1 MIRALRIGRSL
12 WQNAYPAVAAVL
24 TSLARLDPLPEDRYG
39 GGRVDRSANGS
50 PHVLVID
57 DDVSTLELYQAVLEE
72 EGYRLTLLTTPDLAP
87 EAVSTLDPSLIL
99 LDLRFRHE
107 TDGVGL
113 LERLKGDPA
122 TRPIPVLVC
131 SADHQ
136 LLDDLYDRLAAWDC
150 GVLPKPFGLA
160 ALLAAIRA
168 CVGQSSAVGVP
179 AEYQIPAGS
188 SPP

>member
-1 MIRALRIGRSL
+1 MTVERG
-12 WQNAYPAVAAVL
+12 
-24 TSLARLDPLPEDRYG
+24 
-39 GGRVDRSANGS
+39 ANGS

-122 TRPIPVLVC
+122 TRPIPILVC